1 MNLEDFESF
10 IYNSGE
16 NELECYNEAL
26 KNLNLYSLDE
36 KDLEK
41 IISKLRELISNTKIP
56 SLKFNFK
63 FVDYAFF
70 TGFGILLASFII
82 YKYLFLLP
90 FLLYIVYV
98 LYKEYY
104 NPLINKI
111 VERKNYKLNIR
122 EALNNISRVANV
134 LEMRQSAPIDIEYLK
149 VTKEIVKTSDIN
161 AIIQDI
167 ESKMEYLSEEFLFN
181 YYCRYTNALAKYY
194 SLNVEEGEKELMDLS
209 IELNELLN
217 SNNNVESINN
227 NFSRKRIINND
238 KKV

>member
-1 MNLEDFESF
+1 M
-10 IYNSGE
+10 
-16 NELECYNEAL
+16 
-26 KNLNLYSLDE
+26 
-36 KDLEK
+36 
-41 IISKLRELISNTKIP
+41 
-56 SLKFNFK
+56 
-63 FVDYAFF
+63 
-70 TGFGILLASFII
+70 
-82 YKYLFLLP
+82 
-90 FLLYIVYV
+90 
-98 LYKEYY
+98 
-104 NPLINKI
+104 
-111 VERKNYKLNIR
+111 ERKNYKLNIR

-161 AIIQDI
+161 AIILDI